1 MFKFSHLQTLTVR
14 YSAMVKY
21 IYLILVVLF
30 IVPSC
35 VPKVLL
41 LDQPKL
47 VSMYFERKIKNLES
61 IPNPVKK
68 DKRQLIKTK
77 VEFGFGVIMEQ
88 SDRLIEVDY
97 AAGLAGYKKANL
109 IFSEARESAIALL
122 TERYPEFENWLQ
134 NEGNAQFDREDIF
147 DLYWLAA
154 AFGGSIKSSRGNP
167 FELIH
172 LPYVGRLL
180 TTAIQ
185 LDPTWGNGT
194 LYTAMMS
201 YTTSRPDLSGEIL
214 RDTVEFY
221 FKKAVEYS
229 DSLDAGPFLS
239 YAESIHKP
247 FQERTE
253 FEDKLNFVLEMNV
266 IHNSKYELSNL
277 IAKNRAEWLLS
288 NTDEYFLE

>member
-1 MFKFSHLQTLTVR
+1 
-14 YSAMVKY
+14 MVKY

-35 VPKVLL
+35 VPKALL

-47 VSMYFERKIKNLES
+47 VSMYFDRKIKNLES
-61 IPNPVKK
+61 IPNPIKD

-77 VEFGFGVIMEQ
+77 VEYGFGVIMEQ
-88 SDRLIEVDY
+88 SDRFIEKDY
-97 AAGLAGYKKANL
+97 TAGLAGYKTANL

-122 TERYPEFENWLQ
+122 TEREPDFENWLR
-134 NEGNAQFDREDIF
+134 NESQIQFDREDIF

-154 AFGGSIKSSRGNP
+154 AFGGSIKSSRGTP

-172 LPYVGRLL
+172 LPYVERLL

-194 LYTAMMS
+194 LHSAMMS
-201 YTTSRPDLSGEIL
+201 YTTSRLDLSGEIL
-214 RDTVEFY
+214 RDTVDFY
-221 FKKAVEYS
+221 FQKAVEYS
-229 DSLDAGPFLS
+229 DSLDAGPFLT

-247 FQERTE
+247 FQERKE
-253 FEDKLNFVLEMNV
+253 FEDKLNFVLEMDV
-266 IHNSKYELSNL
+266 IRNSKYELSNL